1 MEFFGDFWA
10 VRECPGIDMGC
21 YVGIYALNSMLVCM
35 RPGIAM
41 EIGFKNWNRCRMSG
55 LPVDS
60 PLPLFWGLNW
70 GVYMVIYG
78 INYASVFKRPEMG
91 KKFGSKE

>member
-1 MEFFGDFWA
+1 
-10 VRECPGIDMGC
+10 MGC
-21 YVGIYALNSMLVCM
+21 CAIIYELNSKLVGM

-60 PLPLFWGLNW
+60 PLPLFGTVKTVPSLCEMDKNHPC
-70 GVYMVIYG
+70 VLG
-78 INYASVFKRPEMG
+78 I
-91 KKFGSKE
+91 

>member
-1 MEFFGDFWA
+1 MYLYGKRAGMGRRIGPQTWDRIVEFLEILGLSMNAQNW
-10 VRECPGIDMGC
+10 MGC

-35 RPGIAM
+35 RSGIVM

-60 PLPLFWGLNW
+60 PLPLFWGLNC
-70 GVYMVIYG
+70 GVL
-78 INYASVFKRPEMG
+78 
-91 KKFGSKE
+91 

>member
-1 MEFFGDFWA
+1 MYRYEKGREWA
-10 VRECPGIDMGC
+10 VGSVPKHGTELWNFLETFGTAVNLQKTVVSCC
-21 YVGIYALNSMLVCM
+21 VEFLNLNSMLVGM

-60 PLPLFWGLNW
+60 PLPLF
-70 GVYMVIYG
+70 
-78 INYASVFKRPEMG
+78 RD
-91 KKFGSKE
+91 SKNSPGFV